1 MEALGVTGSK
11 LSLYYC
17 CSLKETGK
25 EGTTCGHLTQG
36 VEIEFRRICKEGRQ
50 WN

>member
-11 LSLYYC
+11 PSLYYC
-17 CSLKETGK
+17 LKETEK
-25 EGTTCGHLTQG
+25 EGTTCGNLTQG
-36 VEIEFRRICKEGRQ
+36 VETEFKSICKEGRQ